1 MIEETL
7 INYGVLGIWTLS
19 LLIDRYKTQKQITTV
34 IENNTKTLTLVHEHI
49 HEEENNAG

>member
-19 LLIDRYKTQKQITTV
+19 LLYERYKTQSKMAIV
-34 IENNTKTLTLVHEHI
+34 VENNSKALNKVYTIISKCQRK
-49 HEEENNAG
+49 